1 MKKLTLSEQSHVVGG
16 YNDEK
21 CKELQGNASQGTV
34 KDWDAW
40 ADSFHGK
47 LCVNS
52 IFLRMCVAKI

>member
-21 CKELQGNASQGTV
+21 CKELQGDASQGTV

-40 ADSFHGK
+40 ADK